1 MSTSGYRAFTPPRI
15 RLRAIPCTDLHQGF
29 HFVTIRASE
38 VGHSPPTVA
47 PACPPAGGCTLCSGE
62 PPPAASRSW
71 PCATPAGGFAP
82 APSAMGRSGCS
93 GATAARPPVASPPN
107 GASGTA
113 RPPPCSRGPNAPGR
127 AGAGR
132 AAAPT
137 GYLPIGRSA
146 AAATFCMARNAA
158 VTIMIIFMML
168 IPLCLDTRTSDRVPK
183 ASSSAG
189 CRLHQAIC
197 REREPG
203 KSLCNSPRTRCAD
216 GSRSRV
222 RQVIIRL
229 PRLGGG

>member
-1 MSTSGYRAFTPPRI
+1 MDA
-15 RLRAIPCTDLHQGF
+15 
-29 HFVTIRASE
+29 TIRASE
-38 VGHSPPTVA
+38 VGHSPPTIA
-47 PACPPAGGCTLCSGE
+47 PACPSAGGCTLCSGE

-137 GYLPIGRSA
+137 GYLPGGSSNVLHGEERSRDHYDHLHDA
-146 AAATFCMARNAA
+146 NPPVFGH
-158 VTIMIIFMML
+158 
-168 IPLCLDTRTSDRVPK
+168 RTSDRVTPPF
-183 ASSSAG
+183 ATAVPP
-189 CRLHQAIC
+189 LHFLILRRARRGALQH
-197 REREPG
+197 
-203 KSLCNSPRTRCAD
+203 S
-216 GSRSRV
+216 
-222 RQVIIRL
+222 
-229 PRLGGG
+229 

>member
-93 GATAARPPVASPPN
+93 GANPGTSTCSFTAQRCLWDRSTSALFSRSQCARSSRCRPCGGANRILADRQVGGSSNVLHGEERSRDHYDHLHDANPPVFGHPDE
-107 GASGTA
+107 
-113 RPPPCSRGPNAPGR
+113 RP
-127 AGAGR
+127 
-132 AAAPT
+132 
-137 GYLPIGRSA
+137 
-146 AAATFCMARNAA
+146 
-158 VTIMIIFMML
+158 
-168 IPLCLDTRTSDRVPK
+168 
-183 ASSSAG
+183 SSESE
-189 CRLHQAIC
+189 L
-197 REREPG
+197 
-203 KSLCNSPRTRCAD
+203 
-216 GSRSRV
+216 
-222 RQVIIRL
+222 
-229 PRLGGG
+229 